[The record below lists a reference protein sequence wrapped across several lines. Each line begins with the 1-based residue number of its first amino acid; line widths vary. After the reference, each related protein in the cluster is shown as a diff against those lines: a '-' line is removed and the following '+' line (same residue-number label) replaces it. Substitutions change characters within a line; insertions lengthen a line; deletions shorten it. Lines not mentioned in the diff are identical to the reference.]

1 MLVIANYLWVY
12 KKSVPSA
19 YLSFPP
25 PTLSNLPEIHSVLK
39 MHLSHYYRKLQR
51 VLVTIVRY
59 PLISSHLLI
68 NY

>member
-1 MLVIANYLWVY
+1 MLVTANYLWVY

-25 PTLSNLPEIHSVLK
+25 PALSNLPETSVLFK
-39 MHLSHYYRKLQR
+39 MHLSHYCLKLQR

-59 PLISSHLLI
+59 PLILSHLII